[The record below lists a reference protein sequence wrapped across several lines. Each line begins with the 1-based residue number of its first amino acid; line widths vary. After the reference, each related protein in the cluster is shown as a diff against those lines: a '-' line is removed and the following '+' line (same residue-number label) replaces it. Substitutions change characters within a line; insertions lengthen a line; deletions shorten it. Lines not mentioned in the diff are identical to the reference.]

1 MNQDTQPDLTRI
13 YPGTRVLCRAAN
25 NGHGARILILQAAGK
40 VWSFHPQCPTC
51 PYTIACGRICAAL
64 RRKQ

>member
-1 MNQDTQPDLTRI
+1 MDQDSQPNLTRI

-25 NGHGARILILQAAGK
+25 NGHGARILMLQAAEK
-40 VWSFHPQCPTC
+40 VWSFHPACPTC
-51 PYTIACGRICAAL
+51 AFTTACGQMCVAL